1 MKKQFPLYL
10 KNKQTTDTHYV
21 RMGFKMSLKLV
32 FVRCTV
38 LASFRGTLQQD
49 VRMSLDDMPLQA
61 VFSDG
66 GIIALRTVMEVLFRV
81 SSHMCIVVHLIPE
94 KLTCQGNITKSYRK
108 TRVGD
113 VI

>member
-1 MKKQFPLYL
+1 MKKQFHQYH
-10 KNKQTTDTHYV
+10 KNKQTTNTHNV
-21 RMGFKMSLKLV
+21 RMGFEMSLKFV

-38 LASFRGTLQQD
+38 LASFRGTLEED
-49 VRMSLDDMPLQA
+49 VRMSLDDMSLQA

-94 KLTCQGNITKSYRK
+94 KLTC
-108 TRVGD
+108 
-113 VI
+113 